1 MTLSISILGSLII
14 ESDECRL
21 GKVPKKA
28 RALLAYLTAQAGQ
41 SVSRER
47 LADLL
52 WPYQG
57 SEQARHSLRNCLLEL
72 RKALGPS
79 AALHLVTDFAN
90 CRIQDVIADLDY
102 FERLS
107 RSQERS
113 DLQAAAELYRGELL
127 ADFDIDS
134 EPFQEWLAAE
144 RDRTL
149 AVVCDVL
156 HRLTAAQDAAG
167 KHEAAIQTG
176 RRLVALDPLSEFGQR
191 ALIRAYARAG
201 RRGEALRQ
209 YKSCAETLKREL
221 GVAPDVET
229 QSLAN
234 DIARSGGV
242 REPSRAAVD
251 REFIGLDFGLSL
263 GGTPDQLQEGRTPGQ
278 LEASSQGAAK
288 LRWPCSLPS
297 ISVAVAPLRNLTGDP
312 DQQYLVEAFT
322 DDLVTD
328 LLRHGRALSLK
339 PLEDERA
346 ALGNGIRTSERG
358 FDYVVTGSAQS
369 SAPGLLRVNMRITD
383 AATSEYLWAGRHEFK
398 PEDLAPIQ
406 TRITRRIS
414 RELHVLLLQAASRR
428 AFIASGM
435 DIGIAECLSEASAA
449 LRGRITPELTAE
461 GQRWYLAA
469 LAHDPRSV
477 EALTGLALTCQQ
489 LVSNP
494 WWGDPRA
501 AAAASDLGREAV
513 AIALDLAPGHAVGK
527 CIQGMLY
534 SAAGQLE
541 LAARAF
547 EQALGMD
554 QALGPAHGFAGYNA
568 ALLGRAHE
576 TMPAV
581 ERAMRLDPMD
591 RRHSIWFCFGGFA
604 ELLLGRTEASIG
616 LLHKSLERN
625 PSYGMAQLFLMA
637 ALSMVGRRSE
647 AAEAAASF
655 RKQYPDY
662 RTNTFEQLWMSRS
675 GSSVYRAQIHPLFE
689 KICSLGVAN

>member
-90 CRIQDVIADLDY
+90 CPVQDVIADLDA

-156 HRLTAAQDAAG
+156 QRLTATQDAAG
-167 KHEAAIQTG
+167 EHEAAIQSG
-176 RRLVALDPLSEFGQR
+176 RRLVALDSLSEFGQR
-191 ALIRAYARAG
+191 ALIRAYAHAG

-209 YKSCAETLKREL
+209 YRSCAETLKREL

-229 QSLAN
+229 QSLATE
-234 DIARSGGV
+234 ISRSSTAREHNSPGLPAEDRDFITRV
-242 REPSRAAVD
+242 SASDRSPRAAPLQVD
-251 REFIGLDFGLSL
+251 G
-263 GGTPDQLQEGRTPGQ
+263 P
-278 LEASSQGAAK
+278 SQGTA
-288 LRWPCSLPS
+288 RPSWPCLLPN
-297 ISVAVAPLRNLTGDP
+297 IAVAVAPVRNLTGDP
-312 DQQYLVEAFT
+312 GQQYLVDAFT

-328 LLRHGRALSLK
+328 LLRHGRGLSLK
-339 PLEDERA
+339 PLVDERA
-346 ALGNGIRTSERG
+346 AAGKLPRG
-358 FDYVVTGSAQS
+358 PEPVRGYDYIVTGSAQHS
-369 SAPGLLRVNMRITD
+369 NPGTLRVNMRIIS
-383 AATSEYLWAGRHEFK
+383 ASTSEYLWAGRHEFR

-428 AFIASGM
+428 AFADVGM
-435 DIGIAECLSEASAA
+435 ELGVIECLSRAASA
-449 LRGRITPELTAE
+449 LQRGMRAELSAE
-461 GQRWYLAA
+461 AQRWYLTA
-469 LAHDPRSV
+469 LASDPRNV
-477 EALTGLALTCQQ
+477 EALTGLAVTCQH

-501 AAAASDLGREAV
+501 AVAASDLGREAV
-513 AIALDLAPGHAVGK
+513 AIALSIAPGHADAHCV
-527 CIQGMLY
+527 QGMLY

-541 LAARAF
+541 EAARAF
-547 EQALGMD
+547 KEALAMERCR
-554 QALGPAHGFAGYNA
+554 QSS
-568 ALLGRAHE
+568 GR
-576 TMPAV
+576 
-581 ERAMRLDPMD
+581 
-591 RRHSIWFCFGGFA
+591 
-604 ELLLGRTEASIG
+604 
-616 LLHKSLERN
+616 
-625 PSYGMAQLFLMA
+625 
-637 ALSMVGRRSE
+637 
-647 AAEAAASF
+647 
-655 RKQYPDY
+655 
-662 RTNTFEQLWMSRS
+662 
-675 GSSVYRAQIHPLFE
+675 
-689 KICSLGVAN
+689 